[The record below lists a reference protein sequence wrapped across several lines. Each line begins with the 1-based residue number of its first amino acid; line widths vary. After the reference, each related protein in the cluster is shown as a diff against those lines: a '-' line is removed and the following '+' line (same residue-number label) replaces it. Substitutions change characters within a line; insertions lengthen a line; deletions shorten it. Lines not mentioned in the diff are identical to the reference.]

1 MCFILVYSVQVYQSY
16 RVYLMSVESH
26 GIIFNCSKTVCMTF
40 NAKSAKSTVTPLLTS
55 GGQNVKSV
63 NQYKYLGIILD
74 AELSDDKDILR
85 QL

>member
-1 MCFILVYSVQVYQSY
+1 
-16 RVYLMSVESH
+16 
-26 GIIFNCSKTVCMTF
+26 MTF
-40 NAKSAKSTVTPLLTS
+40 RAKNAKSTVTPLLTS